1 MDSLVI
7 NTISSFPQMF
17 EEIKKRGS
25 EKNAF
30 CFQRDNR
37 DVSVNYK
44 EFCSSVEFFSSWCI
58 SQGYA
63 REHIALVSP
72 NSYEWLVTYFGVSCS
87 DNVIVPIDRKL
98 PTEGICDILNMSDS
112 TILFLADSM
121 REISDVVKD
130 KCKKVKEIYI
140 IENDF
145 LDKFR
150 CETIKHVKIDPDNVN
165 TIIYTS
171 GTTGMSKGVMLS
183 QTNFISGINA
193 HIERKRNMKEN
204 IELNSV
210 LSILPYH
217 HVLEFSVITI
227 YLMLGMT
234 IYINSDMKNFVAELK
249 KYNINGMCS
258 VPALVEAMYKTI
270 RYKISQAG
278 MTQQLDSLLNSDLTY
293 EQIKDNPLICSVR
306 DSLGTDF
313 RFVIIGGAKVSAKY
327 KRLFNLLGIIF
338 WEGYGMTECAPTI
351 STQTFVN
358 GNQPGCGIPLKNV
371 QVRTSPDGEILVKGP
386 NVMLGYYRNPAA
398 TKDTFDADGWLKT
411 GDLGEIKDGN
421 IFLHGRSK
429 NLIILP
435 NGKNIY
441 PEEYEARFSQIEG
454 VKDVV
459 VIEHNNQITAVV
471 LPYTHNDKTIKTI
484 TDSINAYNAKIPPYM
499 RVTDIIFRTE
509 EFKKTTAGKIIRRDL
524 SDLAAESVFVEPSND
539 TEEKICKVI
548 SDVMEISKVSVTD
561 NFFALGGD
569 SLSAVI
575 VASSLGIQPQTI
587 YENPVIRDLALE
599 IQSARVENIVRPDVN
614 SMIASSNI
622 EENDLETNYILLTG
636 STGFLGAHI
645 LKELT
650 VTGKRIACLVRSRQK
665 FEEIQRY
672 YFGDSIDLSNVK
684 LIIGNIEKP
693 LLGLTE
699 EEYAHLT
706 RHVDTVF
713 HIAANV
719 QHVGNYENIKLTNV
733 TGTKNII
740 ELCMKSDAVLHY
752 ASTAYVS
759 GMATVAQSN
768 HDCVFDENVLNIGQ
782 HFYDNVYIHSK
793 YHAEETVLIARKDGL
808 KANIYRIG
816 NLTWRKSDGRF
827 QKNAGDNGFVRRISA
842 VMKMGCIND
851 ELNTYPVDL
860 TPVDECAKA
869 FTLLALNDKINAIY
883 HLYNPNTVTTEKL
896 VDLYGKKLRKIPLI
910 QWKKKLENSLADKD
924 IRVLA
929 FYMKMAEKSD
939 PIVTKSDYTV
949 KQLSKMK
956 FRWSDIS
963 PKYLSFL
970 KLSNS

>member
-1 MDSLVI
+1 MDNLV
-7 NTISSFPQMF
+7 NDTIESFQQMF
-17 EEIKKRGS
+17 SVIRKRKN

-30 CFQRDNR
+30 CFNR
-37 DVSVNYK
+37 DGREVCISYK
-44 EFCSSVEFFSSWCI
+44 EFCDSVEKFSSWC
-58 SQGYA
+58 SGRGY
-63 REHIALVSP
+63 RRKHIALVSP

-98 PTEGICDILNMSDS
+98 PAEGICDILNMSDS
-112 TILFLADSM
+112 TILFLAGSM
-121 REISDVVKD
+121 REISRTIKEN
-130 KCKKVKEIYI
+130 CKKVKEIFI

-145 LDKFR
+145 SDKYS
-150 CETIKHVKIDPDNVN
+150 CSTINQVKVNPDDLN

-171 GTTGMSKGVMLS
+171 GTTGMSKGIMLS

-193 HIERKRNMKEN
+193 YMQRKHNMKEKFD
-204 IELNSV
+204 LGSALSV
-210 LSILPYH
+210 LPYH
-217 HVLEFSVITI
+217 HVLEFTYITI
-227 YLMLGMT
+227 YLMMNMT
-234 IYINSDMKNFVAELK
+234 IYINSDMKNFVTQLK
-249 KYNINGMCS
+249 KYNIDGMCA
-258 VPALVEAMYKTI
+258 VPAIAEALYKTI
-270 RYKISQAG
+270 RYNISQAG
-278 MTQQLDSLLNSDLTY
+278 MTGQLDSLLASDLTY
-293 EQIKDNPLICSVR
+293 EQVKDNQLICSIR
-306 DSLGTDF
+306 NSLGSEF
-313 RFVIIGGAKVSAKY
+313 SFVIIGGATVSLKY
-327 KRLFNLLGIIF
+327 KRLFNLLGITL
-338 WEGYGMTECAPTI
+338 WEGYGMTETAGTI

-358 GNQPGCGIPLKNV
+358 GNQPGCGIPLQNV
-371 QVRTSPDGEILVKGP
+371 QVKISQAGEIMVKGP
-386 NVMLGYYRNPAA
+386 NVMLGYYHNPDA
-398 TKDTFDADGWLKT
+398 TREAFDCDGWLKT
-411 GDLGEIKDGN
+411 GDIGELKDGN
-421 IFLHGRSK
+421 IFLNGRNK
-429 NLIILP
+429 NIIILP

-441 PEEYEARFSQIEG
+441 PEEYESRFSQIEG
-454 VKDVV
+454 VKEVV

-471 LPYTHNDKTIKTI
+471 CPYTHNESNIKSI
-484 TDSINAYNAKIPPYM
+484 TDAINSYNAKIPPYM
-499 RVTDIIFRTE
+499 QVTDIIFRTQ
-509 EFKKTTAGKIIRRDL
+509 EFKKTAAGKIIRHNLCDL
-524 SDLAAESVFVEPSND
+524 TSDKVFAEPS
-539 TEEKICKVI
+539 TETEKRICKVI
-548 SDVMEISKVSVTD
+548 SQIMDISQVSVTD

-569 SLSAVI
+569 SLSAVT
-575 VASSLGIQPQTI
+575 VASALEIQPQTI
-587 YENPVIRDLALE
+587 YENPVICDLARK
-599 IQSARVENIVRPDVN
+599 IQAASASDTVRPDVN
-614 SMIASSNI
+614 SIIASSII
-622 EENDLETNYILLTG
+622 EDNDLETNYILLTG

-793 YHAEETVLIARKDGL
+793 YHAEEAVLLARKNGL

-816 NLTWRKSDGRF
+816 NLTWRRSDGRF
-827 QKNAGDNGFVRRISA
+827 QKNAADNGFVRRICA
-842 VMKMGCIND
+842 IMKMGCFND
-851 ELNTYPVDL
+851 AVDTYPIEL

-869 FTLLALNDKINAIY
+869 FTLLALKDKINAIY
-883 HLYNPNTVTTEKL
+883 HLYNPNTVTTQKL
-896 VDLYGKKLRKIPLI
+896 VDMYGKKLKIISLTA
-910 QWKKKLENSLADKD
+910 WKKKLENSLADKD

-929 FYMKMAEKSD
+929 FYIKIAEKSD
-939 PIVTKSDYTV
+939 PIVLKNDFTIN
-949 KQLSKMK
+949 QLSKMK

-963 PKYLSFL
+963 PKYLSL
-970 KLSNS
+970 LPLS